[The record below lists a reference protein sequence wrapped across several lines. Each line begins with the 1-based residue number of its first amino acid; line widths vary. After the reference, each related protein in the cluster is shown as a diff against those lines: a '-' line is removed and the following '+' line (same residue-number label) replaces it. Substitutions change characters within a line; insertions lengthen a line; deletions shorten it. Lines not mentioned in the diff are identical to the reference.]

1 MSNLSKLISN
11 CNSSLQILDTLEEQI
26 TLFIQE
32 YNFRKILEDHT
43 LKLLRYKKEYWKK
56 RYTVRWTKRGDE
68 GTKFFHVAATERYR
82 LSAITDLISEDGNVS
97 DHNEEVALLIE
108 DLRKRMGCTT
118 NTTMLYY
125 LSQLVQPG
133 ENIENLSEPFSI
145 HDIDK
150 VIKQMPTD
158 KARP

>member
-1 MSNLSKLISN
+1 
-11 CNSSLQILDTLEEQI
+11 
-26 TLFIQE
+26 
-32 YNFRKILEDHT
+32 
-43 LKLLRYKKEYWKK
+43 
-56 RYTVRWTKRGDE
+56 
-68 GTKFFHVAATERYR
+68 
-82 LSAITDLISEDGNVS
+82 VS
-97 DHNEEVALLIE
+97 DHNEEVALLLE

>member
-1 MSNLSKLISN
+1 MRRLKAGEAPCGSERSNRGRVAEPPCSADQPSPRSVLS
-11 CNSSLQILDTLEEQI
+11 C
-26 TLFIQE
+26 
-32 YNFRKILEDHT
+32 
-43 LKLLRYKKEYWKK
+43 
-56 RYTVRWTKRGDE
+56 
-68 GTKFFHVAATERYR
+68 
-82 LSAITDLISEDGNVS
+82 
-97 DHNEEVALLIE
+97 
-108 DLRKRMGCTT
+108 T

-133 ENIENLSEPFSI
+133 ENLENLSEPFSI

>member
-1 MSNLSKLISN
+1 
-11 CNSSLQILDTLEEQI
+11 LDTLEEQI

-82 LSAITDLISEDGNVS
+82 LNAITDLISEDGNVS
-97 DHNEEVALLIE
+97 DHNEEVALLLE